1 MKHELEKDA
10 AAYLSEDVARQAAG
24 LQTSE
29 SPHSL
34 VKAMPTR
41 VGGTKY
47 LKAYTSSKVQT
58 TGPQIQG
65 TTRVLQRKTKSTL
78 GMNRPCAALLGG
90 YESHQEK

>member
-47 LKAYTSSKVQT
+47 LEVYTSNQVQSPD
-58 TGPQIQG
+58 PQLQG

-90 YESHQEK
+90 YESHQDK